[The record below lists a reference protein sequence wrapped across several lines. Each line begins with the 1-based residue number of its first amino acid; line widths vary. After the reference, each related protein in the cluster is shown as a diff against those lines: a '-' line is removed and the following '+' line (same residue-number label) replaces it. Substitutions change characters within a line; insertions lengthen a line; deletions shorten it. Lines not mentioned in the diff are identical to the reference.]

1 MPRLSDKFLGE
12 CGSRRFVQR
21 AELDA
26 SSDDSGDK
34 DYKHWGETVF
44 AALQKGLPAVRL
56 MPLLSRFARSC
67 FASAFSAWTVSAAR
81 PIRSPC
87 ATGQCRLAASQ
98 RPTFSVYVQTG
109 FAVDDLAKNMLR
121 LSCLRSAIPDVQN
134 IILERPHNDEQ

>member
-67 FASAFSAWTVSAAR
+67 FASALFGRDTLERRSRSRRTRPGVWAAR
-81 PIRSPC
+81 PTPRSC
-87 ATGQCRLAASQ
+87 TG
-98 RPTFSVYVQTG
+98 
-109 FAVDDLAKNMLR
+109 
-121 LSCLRSAIPDVQN
+121 
-134 IILERPHNDEQ
+134 